1 MQYRFIQ
8 NWHKNPNLWLLVLTA
23 MVTIV
28 MFAHPPIPQLINY
41 NQFANQCT
49 WLGLPHAENV
59 LSNLPFLF
67 VGTWGL
73 YRLQH
78 YAIASN
84 IERLCWIGFFM
95 GVTLT
100 AFGSSYYHLQP
111 DNWRLV
117 WDRLPI
123 VFSFICLFAAMLAE
137 RVSIATAIV
146 SLFPM
151 LIYSIGSVFYW
162 YITESVGQGDMR
174 AYILVQL
181 LPILLIPIIMTL
193 YSPKYTKSWMLL
205 LIALWYLFAKVCEGL
220 DGPIYELTG
229 HIGGHA
235 IKHLFASMACIQVA
249 WMLEK
254 RKELCCLKILSI

>member
-8 NWHKNPNLWLLVLTA
+8 NWHKNPNLWLLILTA
-23 MVTIV
+23 MVTII
-28 MFAHPPIPQLINY
+28 MFAQPPIPQLINY
-41 NQFANQCT
+41 NQFANQCA

-59 LSNLPFLF
+59 LSNLPFFF

-73 YRLQH
+73 YRFRH
-78 YAIASN
+78 YVIASN

-181 LPILLIPIIMTL
+181 LPILLIPIMMAL
-193 YSPKYTKSWMLL
+193 YSPKYTKSWLLL
-205 LIALWYLFAKVCEGL
+205 LIALWYLLAKICEGL
-220 DGPIYELTG
+220 DRPIYELTG

-235 IKHLFASMACIQVA
+235 LKHLFAAMACIQVA

-254 RKELCCLKILSI
+254 RKELRRDYE